1 MPQLSQIK
9 HIVVLML
16 ENRSFDHMLGY
27 LKLENVLPVNGLTG
41 TESNVHSGVTYQP
54 THLTETI
61 FDTDPLHAWDDVH
74 DQVAGGNAGFVTNF
88 AKVARANLG
97 RIMGYHNATE
107 VPIYN
112 LLAKQYCVCD
122 HWHAAVA
129 GPTQPNRFYAIAG
142 TSEGRKA
149 NATPPTL
156 TARTVFHELTDRSI
170 SWKYYSHDLAF
181 LRAHTDYR
189 FTTGPIDKV
198 NAFFQAARQGTLPSV
213 SWIDPHF
220 GIGVYPGRKND
231 DHPPHDVWEGQR
243 LAGRVYN
250 ALLDGAGG
258 ALFNEVLFVI
268 TYDEHGGF
276 YDHVPIGPAE
286 DDYPDFRQYGVRVPA
301 LVISPLTDPGRVC
314 SQHFDHTSIIRTILE
329 RFCALPGGGIPNM
342 GKRVN
347 AASSLLPA
355 LNRDVPRTDRPIAP
369 PLLLNLEV
377 VRREETA
384 ELVREPTDLEKE
396 LEVLRQE
403 CLSRGLTDEEL

>member
-1 MPQLSQIK
+1 MPRLDQIK

-27 LKLENVLPVNGLTG
+27 LRLENVLPVNGLTG
-41 TESNVHSGVTYQP
+41 AESNTHSGVTYTP
-54 THLTETI
+54 ARLTSTI
-61 FDTDPLHAWDDVH
+61 FENDPRHSWEDVH
-74 DQVAGGNAGFVTNF
+74 AQVAGGNAGFVTNF
-88 AKVARANLG
+88 TKVATSDLG
-97 RIMGYHNATE
+97 RVMGYHNATE
-107 VPIYN
+107 LPIFD
-112 LLAKQYCVCD
+112 LLARQYCVCD
-122 HWHAAVA
+122 NWHASVA

-142 TSEGRKA
+142 TSEGKKY
-149 NATPPTL
+149 NTVPPTL
-156 TARTVFHELTDRSI
+156 TARTVFHELTDRGI

-181 LRAHTDYR
+181 LRAHVDYR
-189 FTTGPIDKV
+189 LTTGPIDKV
-198 NAFFQAARQGTLPSV
+198 NQFFQAARQGTLPSV

-250 ALLDGAGG
+250 ALLDGGNG
-258 ALFNEVLFVI
+258 SLFKDVLLVI
-268 TYDEHGGF
+268 AYDEHGGF
-276 YDHVPIGPAE
+276 FDHDPIGPAE
-286 DDYPDFRQYGVRVPA
+286 DDYPEFREYGVRVPA
-301 LVISPLTDPGRVC
+301 LVVSALTDPGSVC
-314 SQHFDHTSIIRTILE
+314 SQHFDHTSIVRTILE
-329 RFCALPGGGIPNM
+329 RFCALPGGGIPDM

-355 LNRDVPRTDRPIAP
+355 LSRDEPRTDRPLAP
-369 PLLLNLEV
+369 ALLLNLDV

-384 ELVREPTDLEKE
+384 EMVREPTDLEKE